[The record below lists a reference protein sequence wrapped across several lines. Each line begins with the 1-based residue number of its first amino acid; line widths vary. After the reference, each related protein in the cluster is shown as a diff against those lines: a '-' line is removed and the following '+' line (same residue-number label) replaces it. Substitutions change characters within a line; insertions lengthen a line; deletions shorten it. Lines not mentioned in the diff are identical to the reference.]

1 MEKLG
6 RNPNDEN
13 SGAAWHAE
21 MSRLKAAYKDLPPA
35 NCPAHAKLHRQA
47 GLKAAATEAGRERLK
62 KIYSELGLDF

>member
-21 MSRLKAAYKDLPPA
+21 MSALKAAYKDLPPA

-47 GLKAAATEAGRERLK
+47 ALSWCSPVQRARLEKTMRE
-62 KIYSELGLDF
+62 IGLDF